1 MINGSTRVV
10 AIVADPIAHVRTP
23 QAFNALMQERG
34 VDAVMVPFNV
44 APADFAAFMA
54 AAPAIRSLAG
64 LVVTIPYKE
73 TILAHCD
80 VVSDAARQAGAVNIV
95 RFGPPDGYGA
105 RSVDGDNLD
114 GAGFVGGLL
123 AQGHAVA
130 GRRVYLAG
138 AGGAAKAIAH
148 ALAAHGVAE
157 IGIFNRS
164 AARAEQL
171 AQDLRQ
177 HHPALGVHLAN
188 ARPAGYALAINATSL
203 GLNEDDPLPFSAD
216 ALPGD
221 AVVAEVVMKV
231 ELTPLLGAA
240 QQHGLAVH
248 FGRHMLGVQLERMG
262 QFLGLL

>member
-1 MINGSTRVV
+1 MINGTTRVV

-23 QAFNALMQERG
+23 QAFNRLMQARG

-44 APADFAAFMA
+44 VPADFAAFMA

-73 TILAHCD
+73 TILAHCS
-80 VVSDAARQAGAVNIV
+80 VVSEAARQAGAVNIV
-95 RFGPPDGYGA
+95 RFGSPDQHGR
-105 RSVDGDNLD
+105 RSVSGDNLD

-130 GRRVYLAG
+130 GQRVYLAG

-148 ALAAHGVAE
+148 ALAGHGVAE
-157 IGIFNRS
+157 IGIYNRS
-164 AARAEQL
+164 AQRAEQL

-177 HHPALGVHLAN
+177 QHPALSVHAAD

-203 GLNEDDPLPFSAD
+203 GLNEDDPLPFSLD
-216 ALPGD
+216 ALASD
-221 AVVAEVVMKV
+221 TVVAEVVMKV
-231 ELTPLLGAA
+231 ELTPLLSAA
-240 QQHGLAVH
+240 QQRGLAVH